1 MTDLSG
7 VPPLRDP
14 VMVAAFEGW
23 NDAGEAASGAVAHLE
38 RVWGATSVGELDP
51 EEYHDFQVNRPSV
64 GTDEDGS
71 RTITWP
77 TTRVYWARP
86 PGASRDIVIV
96 RGIEPSMRWRKFI
109 GELLQYADDLKVGTM
124 ITLGALLADVPHTR
138 PIPVTTTSDDER
150 LLDKLAVEPSRYEG
164 PTGIVGV
171 LQDAATKAGLPSL
184 SLWAAVPHYVG
195 QSPSPKATLA
205 LLRRIEDVLD
215 VTVPL
220 GDLPEDARAWE
231 RGVDELAEEDTE
243 IGEYVRQLEQA
254 KDTAD
259 LPEASG
265 EAIAKEF
272 ERYLRRRR
280 PDEDGGKPGML

>member
-38 RVWGATSVGELDP
+38 RVWGAQSVGELDP

-64 GTDEDGS
+64 GVDEDGRRS
-71 RTITWP
+71 ITWP
-77 TTRVYWARP
+77 TTRLYWARP
-86 PGASRDIVIV
+86 PGASRDVVIV
-96 RGIEPSMRWRKFI
+96 RGIEPSMRWKRFVR
-109 GELLQYADDLKVGTM
+109 EVLQYADDLKVGTM

-171 LQDAATKAGLPSL
+171 LQDSATKAGLPSL

-220 GDLPEDARAWE
+220 GELPEDARAWE

-254 KDTAD
+254 KDTAE

-272 ERYLRRRR
+272 ERYLRRRD
-280 PDEDGGKPGML
+280 PGDEGPKPGMM